1 MPLLHITENLTLD
14 SASRAALPGT
24 FVQLADGVT
33 HYELGGPAAAPVI
46 VLVHGFSVPAY
57 IWDPTFE
64 GLTQAGLRVLRYDLF
79 GRGFSDRPRSD
90 YGIELYVR
98 QLRELLGALEIAGPV
113 ALIGLSMGGPI
124 TATFCAQYPER
135 VRNLVLVD
143 PAGGKA
149 LTLSPLLKQV
159 LIPGVGEWLMGWFGD
174 AALLK
179 SMGSDF
185 YNPRQIGDFLE
196 RYKVQMRY
204 RGFKR
209 ALVRSVRA
217 GMLGD
222 FTEAYRRVGALSLPK
237 LLIWGRGDTTVPL
250 EQSQYILDVMPGT
263 DFHIIEETG
272 HIPHYERPEVVNP
285 LLVEFLYPTRS

>member
-1 MPLLHITENLTLD
+1 MSLLHLTETLALD
-14 SASRAALPGT
+14 KAARAALPGD
-24 FVQLADGVT
+24 FVRLSDGFT
-33 HYELGGPAAAPVI
+33 HYELGGPADAPVI

-124 TATFCAQYPER
+124 TATFCARYPER

-159 LIPGVGEWLMGWFGD
+159 VLPGVGEWLMGWFGD

-209 ALVRSVRA
+209 ALVGSLRA

-222 FTEAYRRVGALSLPK
+222 FTATYHRAGALAIPK
-237 LLIWGRGDTTVPL
+237 MLLWGRHDTTVPL
-250 EQSQYILDVMPGT
+250 AQSQHILDAMPGIE
-263 DFHIIEETG
+263 FHIIEQAG

-285 LLVEFLYPTRS
+285 LLVEFLE